1 MKKFWLLLPAV
12 LLMGCAENAPEPDPA
27 ADPAEA
33 GEAGSGEAGSGMAAL
48 DTLPISFVS
57 GDVATL
63 SVPEMN
69 CQLACYPKVKRTLEG
84 VEGVAAVELVEQ
96 QDEVQIDDRRVTI
109 TFEADVD
116 GAAALAALESAGYP
130 GSTFE

>member
-27 ADPAEA
+27 TEPAEA
-33 GEAGSGEAGSGMAAL
+33 GEAGSGVAAL
-48 DTLPISFVS
+48 ETMPVSFVS

-63 SVPEMN
+63 AVPEMN

-96 QDEVQIDDRRVTI
+96 QDEVQVDDRRVTI

>member
-12 LLMGCAENAPEPDPA
+12 VLMGCADTAPEPDPA
-27 ADPAEA
+27 ADPVEST
-33 GEAGSGEAGSGMAAL
+33 ESGSGVAAL
-48 DTLPISFVS
+48 ETLPVSFVS

-63 SVPEMN
+63 AVPEMN

-84 VEGVAAVELVEQ
+84 VTGVATVELVKQ

-109 TFEADVD
+109 TFEGDVD
-116 GAAALAALESAGYP
+116 GAAALAALESAGYA
-130 GSTFE
+130 GSSFE